1 VGAFSARSG
10 IKSAE
15 LGLTVTRCGCGD
27 PDQHRGSVCPRPRAV
42 EQLGTVAYWHRNPLK
57 RLLWRVGRFFKGVFH
72 G

>member
-1 VGAFSARSG
+1 VAAYSARSG

-15 LGLTVTRCGCGD
+15 LGLTVIRCGCGD
-27 PDQHRGSVCPRPRAV
+27 PDQHLGSVCPRPREV

-57 RLLWRVGRFFKGVFH
+57 RLWWRVGRFFKGAIH